1 MLDLTKNIFK
11 AADKVDKFTESAQER
26 GKTLTDRHAA
36 DMASDNWLSKSIRP
50 LSLLILLGLQCF
62 VVVFSTFGHH
72 VDSVIV
78 GQLGTL
84 LLGAFGFYFNSKKI
98 ERVASQNAK
107 ANIEMEK
114 LKTKQELKQ
123 ERKQLRHD
131 RRMERRRFDNQDRE
145 ENV

>member
-1 MLDLTKNIFK
+1 MIDLTKNIFK
-11 AADKVDKFTESAQER
+11 AADTVDKFTESGEER
-26 GKTLTDRHAA
+26 SKTLTARHAA
-36 DMASDNWLSKSIRP
+36 DMGSDNWLSKSIRP

-62 VVVFSTFGHH
+62 VVVFSAFGHH

-98 ERVASQNAK
+98 ERVAAQNAK
-107 ANIEMEK
+107 ANVDIEK
-114 LKTKQELKQ
+114 LKSKHGIKQ

-131 RRMERRRFDNQDRE
+131 RKMERRRFEDQDRD
-145 ENV
+145 